1 MQILKITYL
10 NTAYKSRRKKEEY
23 LPFIMDES
31 LEKDQDLLEVNWLT
45 NWEDQCVRETENDTA
60 VEDRIQ
66 MENEQSA
73 QKLWLS
79 FQNSATAIAQLY
91 RGKT

>member
-1 MQILKITYL
+1 
-10 NTAYKSRRKKEEY
+10 
-23 LPFIMDES
+23 MDES